1 MDKLK
6 AAIKLKKHWPSNFV
20 PDETRE
26 FKEITESFPVM
37 LATLTNKSR
46 VISIYDNFGKAGVG
60 KVTSRNSL
68 KPLIPQLEHDE
79 DFKGIYLFWLNN
91 EPFYTG
97 ISRGVIKRI
106 HQHTKGSN
114 HFSSS
119 LSYTRG
125 KEFHNEIE
133 GIEHTGTR
141 KELDFDRFSGPFKKI
156 LREECQASMLPIKG
170 STELYLFEVYVAVQ
184 LKLSYYNRFKTH

>member
-1 MDKLK
+1 MQSKSAK
-6 AAIKLKKHWPSNFV
+6 IKLKDHWPSNFL

-26 FKEITESFPVM
+26 FEEITESFPTM
-37 LATLTNKSR
+37 LAKLTDKSR
-46 VISIYDNFGKAGVG
+46 VISIYKNFGKEGVG
-60 KVTSRNSL
+60 KVTSRKSL
-68 KPLIPQLEHDE
+68 KSLIPQLEQEE
-79 DFKGIYLFWLNN
+79 DFTGVYLFWVHD

-106 HQHTKGSN
+106 HQHVKGSN

-119 LSYTRG
+119 LSYTMG

-133 GIEHTGTR
+133 SIKHTGTR
-141 KELDFDRFSGPFKKI
+141 KELDFDKFSGPFKKI
-156 LREECQASMLPIKG
+156 LRKECQVSLLPIKG

-184 LKLSYYNRFKTH
+184 LKLHYYNRFKTH

>member
-1 MDKLK
+1 MSKLNPS
-6 AAIKLKKHWPSNFV
+6 IKLKKHWPSNFV

-26 FKEITESFPVM
+26 FKEITESFPAM
-37 LATLTNKSR
+37 LATLTDMSR

-68 KPLIPQLEHDE
+68 KPLIPQLEQQE
-79 DFKGIYLFWLNN
+79 DFKGIYLFWLDN

-97 ISRGVIKRI
+97 ISRGIIKRI

-119 LSYTRG
+119 LSYTMG

-156 LREECQASMLPIKG
+156 LREECQVSMLPIKG